1 MAGQVA
7 VASDNKFTASLLSC
21 YGRISQVA
29 AAWAGAKQG
38 NVMLV
43 RAMLIS
49 AAALALA
56 ACSSVDLN
64 EPVDTQPGVCNADK
78 ASHVTGKRIS
88 ETLEQEARRSSGANI
103 IRVIRPGQMVTK
115 DYRIERLNL
124 QLNDHDTVVRAY
136 CG

>member
-1 MAGQVA
+1 
-7 VASDNKFTASLLSC
+7 
-21 YGRISQVA
+21 
-29 AAWAGAKQG
+29 
-38 NVMLV
+38 MLV

-64 EPVDTQPGVCNADK
+64 EPVDAQPGVCNADK

-88 ETLEQEARRSSGANI
+88 DALEQEAKRSSGAGI

>member
-1 MAGQVA
+1 
-7 VASDNKFTASLLSC
+7 
-21 YGRISQVA
+21 
-29 AAWAGAKQG
+29 
-38 NVMLV
+38 MLV